1 MPATSRSVGRILG
14 NRKLLV
20 VLRIA
25 VAAAFIV
32 ASWEKIVYP
41 DAFARIIERYQL
53 LPVAL
58 VPLVAL
64 WLPWTELV
72 AGVMLLVGVWARA
85 VGLLLSFLTLVFIA
99 ALVQAM
105 ARGIDIQCGCYSLD
119 PLADPRTWSSLWQE
133 LLLLTACLWL
143 WIGHW
148 ERVPAGGTDISA
160 DA

>member
-1 MPATSRSVGRILG
+1 MPATSRSVGRILI
-14 NRKLLV
+14 
-20 VLRIA
+20 LRLA

-99 ALVQAM
+99 ALVHPM
-105 ARGIDIQCGCYSLD
+105 
-119 PLADPRTWSSLWQE
+119 W
-133 LLLLTACLWL
+133 LLQSRST
-143 WIGHW
+143 
-148 ERVPAGGTDISA
+148 R
-160 DA
+160 